1 MLCLGYSQFLLHA
14 AKVRSHSIFLKLRLS
29 LRISNEIKVL
39 TIAINEII
47 IRQEI
52 SAINMLPFRS
62 SFKFDILGSFGS
74 FWADSDQ
81 KK

>member
-1 MLCLGYSQFLLHA
+1 MLPKLSQ
-14 AKVRSHSIFLKLRLS
+14 SIFLKPRLS
-29 LRISNEIKVL
+29 LAISNEIKVS

-52 SAINMLPFRS
+52 SAIIMLPFRS
-62 SFKFDILGSFGS
+62 SFKFNILGSFGS

>member
-1 MLCLGYSQFLLHA
+1 MLPKLSQ
-14 AKVRSHSIFLKLRLS
+14 SIFLKPRLS
-29 LRISNEIKVL
+29 LAISNEIKVS

-52 SAINMLPFRS
+52 SAIIMLPFRS
-62 SFKFDILGSFGS
+62 SFKFNILGSFGS
-74 FWADSDQ
+74 FWADRDQ

>member
-1 MLCLGYSQFLLHA
+1 MLPKLSQ
-14 AKVRSHSIFLKLRLS
+14 SIFLKPRLS
-29 LRISNEIKVL
+29 LAISNEIEVS

-52 SAINMLPFRS
+52 SAIIMLPFRS
-62 SFKFDILGSFGS
+62 SFKFDVLGSFGS

>member
-1 MLCLGYSQFLLHA
+1 MLPKLSQ
-14 AKVRSHSIFLKLRLS
+14 SIFLKPRLS
-29 LRISNEIKVL
+29 LAISNEVKVS

-52 SAINMLPFRS
+52 SAIIMLPFRS
-62 SFKFDILGSFGS
+62 SFKFNILGSFGS

>member
-1 MLCLGYSQFLLHA
+1 MLPKLSQ
-14 AKVRSHSIFLKLRLS
+14 SIFLKPRLS
-29 LRISNEIKVL
+29 LAISNEIKVS
-39 TIAINEII
+39 TIAINEVI

-52 SAINMLPFRS
+52 SAIIMLPFRS
-62 SFKFDILGSFGS
+62 SFKFNILGSFGS

>member
-1 MLCLGYSQFLLHA
+1 MLPKLSQ
-14 AKVRSHSIFLKLRLS
+14 SIFLKPRLS
-29 LRISNEIKVL
+29 LAISNEIKVS

-52 SAINMLPFRS
+52 SVIIMLPFRS
-62 SFKFDILGSFGS
+62 SFKFNILGSFGS

>member
-1 MLCLGYSQFLLHA
+1 MLPKLSQ
-14 AKVRSHSIFLKLRLS
+14 SIFLKPRLS
-29 LRISNEIKVL
+29 LAISNEIKVS

-52 SAINMLPFRS
+52 SAIMMLPFRS

-74 FWADSDQ
+74 FWANSNQ

>member
-1 MLCLGYSQFLLHA
+1 MLPKLSQ
-14 AKVRSHSIFLKLRLS
+14 SIFLKPRLS
-29 LRISNEIKVL
+29 LAISNEIKVS

-52 SAINMLPFRS
+52 SAIIMLPFRS
-62 SFKFDILGSFGS
+62 SFGKFNILGSFGS

>member
-1 MLCLGYSQFLLHA
+1 MLPKLSQY
-14 AKVRSHSIFLKLRLS
+14 IFLKPRLS
-29 LRISNEIKVL
+29 LAISHEIKVS

-52 SAINMLPFRS
+52 SAIIMLPFRS
-62 SFKFDILGSFGS
+62 SFKFDVLGSFGS

>member
-1 MLCLGYSQFLLHA
+1 MLPKLSQ
-14 AKVRSHSIFLKLRLS
+14 SIFLKPRLS
-29 LRISNEIKVL
+29 LAISNEIEVS

-52 SAINMLPFRS
+52 SAIIMLPFRS
-62 SFKFDILGSFGS
+62 SFKFDVLGSFGS

-81 KK
+81 EK

>member
-1 MLCLGYSQFLLHA
+1 MLPKLSQ
-14 AKVRSHSIFLKLRLS
+14 SIFLKPRLS
-29 LRISNEIKVL
+29 LAISNEIKVS

-52 SAINMLPFRS
+52 SAIIMLPFRS
-62 SFKFDILGSFGS
+62 SFKFDVLGSFGS